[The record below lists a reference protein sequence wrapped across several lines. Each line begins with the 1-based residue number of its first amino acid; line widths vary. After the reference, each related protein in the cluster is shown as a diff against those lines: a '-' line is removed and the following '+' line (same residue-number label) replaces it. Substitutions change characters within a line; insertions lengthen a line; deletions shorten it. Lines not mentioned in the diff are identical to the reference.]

1 MEGTPTRELVSEMR
15 GHLENILKDAE
26 LAAVLLALLRG
37 EYNNVPRLPKSV
49 HKLEDMGLAT
59 IEKIP
64 YYNAKPGSGWPSQ
77 IWKGRPSTSCS
88 SVRWSMPIA
97 LKTVAWMSTGEQ
109 ALVAGSAPLRSLL
122 P

>member
-1 MEGTPTRELVSEMR
+1 MHTPSSYNPISAKNGFIAASLRLTGTGVKAVGGEPEGAEGNPTRELVSEMR

-59 IEKIP
+59 IGKIP
-64 YYNAKPGSGWPSQ
+64 YYNAKPGSGNTRR
-77 IWKGRPSTSCS
+77 KR
-88 SVRWSMPIA
+88 R
-97 LKTVAWMSTGEQ
+97 
-109 ALVAGSAPLRSLL
+109 R
-122 P
+122 

>member
-1 MEGTPTRELVSEMR
+1 MHTPSSYNPISAKNGFIAASLRLTGTGVKAVGGEAEGNPTRELVSEMR

-59 IEKIP
+59 IGKIP
-64 YYNAKPGSGWPSQ
+64 YYNAKPGSGNTRR
-77 IWKGRPSTSCS
+77 KR
-88 SVRWSMPIA
+88 R
-97 LKTVAWMSTGEQ
+97 
-109 ALVAGSAPLRSLL
+109 R
-122 P
+122 